1 MLRFV
6 FLIALMAVAVAR
18 SFGAACPDVKRHPGI
33 RALQV
38 SVGIKAED
46 STSASFVF
54 ELREAIRKS
63 ASYCLVEVDK
73 DARFTVSVSA
83 LDIENSEL
91 AAISTSIFA
100 PNVGR
105 FFVTSW
111 VSVCGRAIANSC
123 AHDAMARIDDELE
136 RLKD

>member
-1 MLRFV
+1 MLRIV
-6 FLIALMAVAVAR
+6 LLTAVLGAAVGN
-18 SFGAACPDVKRHPGI
+18 SFGAVCSDAKKHPSV

-38 SVGIKAED
+38 SAGIKAED

-63 ASYCLVEVDK
+63 ASYCLVEADR
-73 DARFTVSVSA
+73 DARFTVDVNA
-83 LDIENSEL
+83 LDIEKGEL
-91 AAISTSIFA
+91 TAISTSIFA

-105 FFVTSW
+105 FFVGSW

-136 RLKD
+136 KLKD

>member
-1 MLRFV
+1 MLRV
-6 FLIALMAVAVAR
+6 LLLIAVMAATVTRLVA
-18 SFGAACPDVKRHPGI
+18 AACPDTKKHPGI

-46 STSASFVF
+46 STSASFAF

-63 ASYCLVEVDK
+63 ASYCLVEAQK
-73 DARFTVSVSA
+73 DARFTVSVNA
-83 LDIENSEL
+83 LDIDNSEL
-91 AAISTSIFA
+91 TAISTSIFA

-123 AHDAMARIDDELE
+123 AHDAIARIDDELE

>member
-1 MLRFV
+1 
-6 FLIALMAVAVAR
+6 
-18 SFGAACPDVKRHPGI
+18 
-33 RALQV
+33 V

-46 STSASFVF
+46 STSASFAF

-63 ASYCLVEVDK
+63 ASYCLVEAQK
-73 DARFTVSVSA
+73 DARFTVSVNA
-83 LDIENSEL
+83 LDIDNSEL
-91 AAISTSIFA
+91 TAISTSIFA

-123 AHDAMARIDDELE
+123 AHDAIARIDDELE